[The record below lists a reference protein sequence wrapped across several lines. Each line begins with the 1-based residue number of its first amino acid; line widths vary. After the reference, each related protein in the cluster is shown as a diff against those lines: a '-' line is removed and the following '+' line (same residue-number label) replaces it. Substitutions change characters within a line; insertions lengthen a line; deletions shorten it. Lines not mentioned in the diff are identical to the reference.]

1 MTAPSYIE
9 QVEQFFFAT
18 VRRGLVLRP
27 ADADVVRDWE
37 QRGVPLDVVKRGIT
51 LGVRQFVETAEAH
64 EPLPAA
70 LKYYRST
77 VEREFQ
83 AHRRLIGRGVIVD
96 PGTEAARPAV
106 DLATAALNLIRERRA
121 TSTGCAA
128 EALDAAA
135 ERLRGTGAGGAV
147 VDLLTELDDVLAGAA
162 IDAATETQ
170 RYGVVERVQEVVN
183 LATRHGLG
191 RVAVADIER
200 AERRAAA
207 AALGFRSLVDALIA
221 AGGGTG

>member
-1 MTAPSYIE
+1 MNAPSYIE

-37 QRGVPLDVVKRGIT
+37 QRGVPVDVVRRGIT
-51 LGVRQFVETAEAH
+51 LGVRHFVETAEPH
-64 EPLPAA
+64 EPVPAA
-70 LKYYRST
+70 LKYYRAT
-77 VEREFQ
+77 VEREFE
-83 AHRRLIGRGVIVD
+83 AYRRMVGRGVIVD
-96 PGTEAARPAV
+96 PGSAAPRPAI

-121 TSTGCAA
+121 ACTPREA

-147 VDLLTELDDVLAGAA
+147 VDVLGEVDDALADAT
-162 IDAATETQ
+162 IDAATEVQ
-170 RYGVVERVQEVVN
+170 RYGVVERVQEVVA
-183 LATRHGLG
+183 LATQHGLG
-191 RVAVADIER
+191 RAAVADIER

-207 AALGFRSLVDALIA
+207 AELGFRSLVDALIA
-221 AGGGTG
+221 AGGGT